1 MRTVDEIKAEIGKVE
16 NARRAAVKKA
26 ERCERRLME
35 LACEMGDAKNEENR
49 RRRAETV
56 GIGKEDKDAET

>member
-1 MRTVDEIKAEIGKVE
+1 MRTPEVIKAEMEKVE
-16 NARRAAVKKA
+16 RARKAAVRKI
-26 ERCERRLME
+26 ERCDDRQIE
-35 LACEMGDAKNEENR
+35 LLVELSEAENEENR